1 MLINRDTKLFGS
13 FSNAPGNNGCK
24 YFNERF
30 KEEKKNAIYKS
41 FFGTDPKAIIEAA
54 RTLSFSGFALSAPLK
69 ENALEYVDLVEDAA
83 REIGAVNTVVRE
95 NGLLVGYNTDW
106 KGVEK
111 FFLEY
116 GIKSVSILGTG
127 GFSKAIQY
135 CCRKLEM
142 PFESMTREEIK
153 RNTKTRFTVLNA
165 TPAEL
170 ECEIDARPH
179 TPFGYKIFYYQ
190 AQEQYNLYERII

>member
-95 NGLLVGYNTDW
+95 NDFLSGTIPTGREL
-106 KGVEK
+106 KS
-111 FFLEY
+111 FF
-116 GIKSVSILGTG
+116 
-127 GFSKAIQY
+127 
-135 CCRKLEM
+135 
-142 PFESMTREEIK
+142 
-153 RNTKTRFTVLNA
+153 
-165 TPAEL
+165 
-170 ECEIDARPH
+170 
-179 TPFGYKIFYYQ
+179 
-190 AQEQYNLYERII
+190 

>member
-1 MLINRDTKLFGS
+1 MLINKDTKIFGS
-13 FSNAPGNNGCK
+13 FSNAPGNNGCR

-30 KEEKKNAIYKS
+30 KEEEKNAIYKP
-41 FFGTDPKAIIEAA
+41 FFGTDAKAVIQAA
-54 RTLSFSGFALSAPLK
+54 RTLGFSGFALSSPLK
-69 ENALEYVDLVEDAA
+69 ESALNYLDLVEEAA

-106 KGVEK
+106 KGVK
-111 FFLEY
+111 QFFLEFE
-116 GIKSVSILGTG
+116 IKSVSILGTG

-135 CCRKLEM
+135 CCRNLEI
-142 PFESMTREEIK
+142 PFEAISREEIK

-170 ECEIDARPH
+170 ECDIDARPH

-190 AQEQYNLYERII
+190 AQEQYNLYERVI